1 MAIFIVPGTGGGG
14 TPGGSTTQVQFN
26 DAGAFGGD
34 VDLTWNKTT
43 NVLTIGGDVNL
54 SDGGTFTTTLQCITP
69 TAART
74 VSIPDSTGTVALVGG
89 SSGQVLWNNAGANA
103 GLSTVTTDGTNVTLT
118 GRFISSLNGAASA
131 PPGTFTGTWFTG
143 GTSTTTKPQVLVE
156 PTGATS
162 TAWSTSGT
170 GLGVNAA
177 SGFAGNLLDL
187 QVNGTRRLSLTS
199 AGQLTLASLASG
211 NALEYAS
218 AVSGFTNQRFRINE
232 YGTASITMEVTA
244 IANAGIGVLGP
255 SDSFLRIAVGLD
267 TGTPFLGFGP
277 GSATRDTFL
286 LRDAADTLA
295 QRRTTNAQTFRV
307 YGTFTDASNYVRAAL
322 SSTSTAVTL
331 AAETAGTG
339 ADNIPLNLTAAGTGT
354 IKVNSVAEVVV
365 SSTVAG
371 LPAAPVV
378 GMLTRVTDA
387 TAPVVGTTVAGGGAA
402 AALCWYN
409 GANWS
414 VIGV

>member
-1 MAIFIVPGTGGGG
+1 MGYKFNPFTGTLDEVGAGGG
-14 TPGGSTTQVQFN
+14 TPGGSDTQVQFN
-26 DAGAFGGD
+26 DSGAFGG
-34 VDLTWNKTT
+34 
-43 NVLTIGGDVNL
+43 I
-54 SDGGTFTTTLQCITP
+54 STFTFSSSILTT
-69 TAART
+69 
-74 VSIPDSTGTVALVGG
+74 S
-89 SSGQVLWNNAGANA
+89 
-103 GLSTVTTDGTNVTLT
+103 
-118 GRFISSLNGAASA
+118 GRFINSYNATASSPAKA
-131 PPGTFTGTWFTG
+131 FTGTWFTG
-143 GTSTTTKPQVLVE
+143 GTSTTTKPQVVIE
-156 PTGATS
+156 PTGTTS

-187 QVNGTRRLSLTS
+187 QVNGTSSTRVTSGGNIVTTGGIQGGNGPSYALKEGFNAGVVFHSSYSIGWANGGTSLTTTPD
-199 AGQLTLASLASG
+199 LTL
-211 NALEYAS
+211 
-218 AVSGFTNQRFRINE
+218 F
-232 YGTASITMEVTA
+232 
-244 IANAGIGVLGP
+244 
-255 SDSFLRIAVGLD
+255 
-267 TGTPFLGFGP
+267 
-277 GSATRDTFL
+277 
-286 LRDAADTLA
+286 RDAANTFA
-295 QRRTTNAQTFRV
+295 QRNDTAAQTFRV
-307 YGTFTDASNYVRAAL
+307 YGTYTNASNHVRAAL

>member
-1 MAIFIVPGTGGGG
+1 MGFKFNPFTGNFDQTDSPDGVFESVEVDGDI
-14 TPGGSTTQVQFN
+14 TLDDGGS
-26 DAGAFGGD
+26 
-34 VDLTWNKTT
+34 
-43 NVLTIGGDVNL
+43 
-54 SDGGTFTTTLQCITP
+54 FTTTLQTVTP
-69 TAART
+69 TANRT
-74 VSIPDSTGTVALVGG
+74 ISFPDATGTVALVAG
-89 SSGQVLWNNAGANA
+89 SSGQLLYNNAGVNA

-143 GTSTTTKPQVLVE
+143 GTSTTTKPQVLIE

-170 GLGVNAA
+170 GLGINAA

-187 QVNGTRRLSLTS
+187 QVNGTLFLKVANISGDTGIIDLNQGIILGRTNGYIFFG
-199 AGQLTLASLASG
+199 AGSGGNCHASLFSDGFNLRNSSWFGIAATGNPRGSG
-211 NALEYAS
+211 D
-218 AVSGFTNQRFRINE
+218 
-232 YGTASITMEVTA
+232 
-244 IANAGIGVLGP
+244 
-255 SDSFLRIAVGLD
+255 SDVRLY
-267 TGTPFLGFGP
+267 
-277 GSATRDTFL
+277 
-286 LRDAADTLA
+286 RDAAGTFA
-295 QRRTTNAQTFRV
+295 QRNATNAQTFRV
-307 YGTFTDASNYVRAAL
+307 YGTYTDASNYVRAAL

-387 TAPVVGTTVAGGGAA
+387 TAPAVGVTVVGGGAA

-409 GANWS
+409 GASWS